1 VTVPTVQANA
11 LDDARVQLAE
21 AVAVLGYPEGLHRIL
36 GAARRETTV
45 SVPLVRDNGDV
56 EVFTGYRVQ
65 HSIARGPA
73 KGGIRYSSEVNL
85 DEVRALAMW
94 MTWKC
99 ALLDIPYGGAKGGVD
114 VDPRTL
120 SPAELE
126 RLTRTYTQG
135 ISPVIGPDNDIP
147 APDVGTDEQTMAW
160 MMDAYSATRGRGVP
174 GVVTGKPLDLGGSLG
189 RRTSTSRGVAH
200 ISLLALA
207 KEGIAP
213 SSATAVVQGYGKVGA
228 DAADYL
234 AEAGVRIIS
243 VSDRFGAVHNAD
255 GLDLSRLRAHSEER
269 GTVAAFGGGLPID
282 PAAVLEL
289 DVDLLV
295 PAAVEGVVNADN
307 ASRVCARIIV
317 EGANGPTTAEADR
330 ILERSGV
337 LVVPDILANAGGVV
351 VSYFEWVQAQQGYW
365 WTLSDV
371 ERGLDDRMTAAW
383 SSVLDQAATTGSTLR
398 RAAMALAV
406 GRVARA
412 HRARGLTH

>member
-1 VTVPTVQANA
+1 
-11 LDDARVQLAE
+11 
-21 AVAVLGYPEGLHRIL
+21 
-36 GAARRETTV
+36 
-45 SVPLVRDNGDV
+45 
-56 EVFTGYRVQ
+56 
-65 HSIARGPA
+65 
-73 KGGIRYSSEVNL
+73 
-85 DEVRALAMW
+85 
-94 MTWKC
+94 
-99 ALLDIPYGGAKGGVD
+99 
-114 VDPRTL
+114 
-120 SPAELE
+120 
-126 RLTRTYTQG
+126 
-135 ISPVIGPDNDIP
+135 
-147 APDVGTDEQTMAW
+147 DVGTDEQTMAW

-243 VSDRFGAVHNAD
+243 VSDRFGAVHNTD
-255 GLDLSRLRAHSEER
+255 GLDLSRLWAHSEER

>member
-1 VTVPTVQANA
+1 MTASTAAPSA
-11 LDDARVQLAE
+11 LDDARTQLAE
-21 AVAVLGYPEGLHRIL
+21 AVTALGCPEGLHRIL

-45 SVPLVRDNGDV
+45 SVPLVRDNGEV

-73 KGGIRYSSEVNL
+73 KGGIRYSAGVNL

-114 VDPRTL
+114 VDPLTL

-160 MMDAYSATRGRGVP
+160 MMDAYSATRGRSVP
-174 GVVTGKPLDLGGSLG
+174 GAVTGKPLDLGGSLG

-200 ISLLALA
+200 IALLALA
-207 KEGIAP
+207 KVGIAP
-213 SSATAVVQGYGKVGA
+213 GSATAVVQGYGKVGA

-234 AEAGVRIIS
+234 AEAGVRIIA
-243 VSDRFGAVHNAD
+243 VSDRFGAVHNVD
-255 GLDLSRLRAHSEER
+255 GLDLPRLRAHVGAH
-269 GTVAAFGGGLPID
+269 GTVAAFTGGHAVD
-282 PAAVLEL
+282 AEAVLEL
-289 DVDLLV
+289 EVDLLV
-295 PAAVEGVVNADN
+295 PAAVEGVVHAGN
-307 ASRVCARIIV
+307 ASRIRARVIV
-317 EGANGPTTAEADR
+317 EGANGPTTAEADD
-330 ILERSGV
+330 ILDRTGV

-365 WTLSDV
+365 WTLPEV

-383 SSVLDQAATTGSTLR
+383 SAVLAQAAGTGATLR

>member
-1 VTVPTVQANA
+1 MSTPTIHSSA
-11 LDDARVQLAE
+11 LDDARTQLAE
-21 AVAVLGYPEGLHRIL
+21 AVTALGYPDGLHRIL

-73 KGGIRYSSEVNL
+73 KGGIRYSAGVDL

-114 VDPRTL
+114 VDPLTL

-135 ISPVIGPDNDIP
+135 IAPVIGPDNDIP
-147 APDVGTDEQTMAW
+147 APDIGTDEQTMAW
-160 MMDAYSATRGRGVP
+160 MMDAYSATRGRSVP
-174 GVVTGKPLDLGGSLG
+174 GSVTGKPLDLGGSLG

-200 ISLLALA
+200 IALLAL
-207 KEGIAP
+207 KRRDTEPG
-213 SSATAVVQGYGKVGA
+213 SATAAIQGYGKVGA
-228 DAADYL
+228 AAADYL
-234 AEAGVRIIS
+234 ADAGVRIIS
-243 VSDRFGAVHNAD
+243 VSDRFGAVYNAA
-255 GLDLSRLRAHSEER
+255 GLDLRSLRTHVAEN
-269 GTVAAFGGGLPID
+269 GTVAEFAGGASID
-282 PAAVLEL
+282 PNAVLEL

-295 PAAVEGVVNADN
+295 PAAVEGVIHHGNAH
-307 ASRVCARIIV
+307 RVCARIVI
-317 EGANGPTTAEADR
+317 EGANGPTTAEADDV
-330 ILERSGV
+330 LEQAGI

-365 WTLSDV
+365 WTLPEV

-383 SSVLDQAATTGSTLR
+383 SAVLAQADSTGTTLR
-398 RAAMALAV
+398 RAAMTLAV

-412 HRARGLTH
+412 HRSRGLTH

>member
-1 VTVPTVQANA
+1 MTASAVHTSA
-11 LDDARVQLAE
+11 LDDARTQLAE
-21 AVAVLGYPEGLHRIL
+21 AVTALGYPDGLHRIL
-36 GAARRETTV
+36 GSARRETTV

-73 KGGIRYSSEVNL
+73 KGGIRYSADVDL

-114 VDPRTL
+114 VDPLTL

-147 APDVGTDEQTMAW
+147 APDIGTDEQTMAW

-200 ISLLALA
+200 IALLAL
-207 KEGIAP
+207 KREGIATN
-213 SSATAVVQGYGKVGA
+213 SATAVVQGYGKVGA

-234 AEAGVRIIS
+234 ADAGVRIVS
-243 VSDRFGAVHNAD
+243 VSDRFGAVHNTA
-255 GLDLSRLRAHSEER
+255 GLNLHLLRAHVAEHGS
-269 GTVAAFGGGLPID
+269 VAAFPGGQPID
-282 PAAVLEL
+282 PDAVLEL
-289 DVDLLV
+289 DVDLLI
-295 PAAVEGVVNADN
+295 PAAVEGVIHGGNAHRIK
-307 ASRVCARIIV
+307 ARVIV
-317 EGANGPTTAEADR
+317 EGANGPTTAEADDV
-330 ILERSGV
+330 LGLAGV

-365 WTLSDV
+365 WTLAEV

-383 SSVLDQAATTGSTLR
+383 AAVLDQAATTGTTLR
-398 RAAMALAV
+398 RAAMTLAV